1 VKISSK
7 GDYGLRA
14 LVDLAQHYEAGAP
27 VQVKDIARRQL
38 IPEEYLGQLMVG
50 LRRAGLVHS
59 VRGAAGGY
67 LLARPPAEITVA
79 QVLETLEG
87 PLAMVDGLS
96 GPPPVDGGRRGP
108 GAAIR
113 ELWWEATQAALAVL
127 RGMTVQDLSLRE
139 SAQSHTYHI

>member
-14 LVDLAQHYEAGAP
+14 VVDLAQNYDAGEP
-27 VQVKDIARRQL
+27 VQVKDIARRQG

-59 VRGAAGGY
+59 VRGAGGGY
-67 LLARPPAEITVA
+67 LLARPPGEITVA
-79 QVLETLEG
+79 EVIETLEG
-87 PLAMVDGLS
+87 PLALVDGLTDRLH
-96 GPPPVDGGRRGP
+96 PDGARRGP

-113 ELWWEATQAALAVL
+113 ELWSEATRAAVNVL
-127 RGMTVQDLSLRE
+127 RRTTVEDLRGRE
-139 SAQSHTYHI
+139 LAQSHTYHI

>member
-1 VKISSK
+1 MKISSK

-14 LVDLAQHYEAGAP
+14 LVDLAQNFDAGEP
-27 VQVKDIARRQL
+27 IQVKDIARRQR

-59 VRGAAGGY
+59 VRGAGGGY

-87 PLAMVDGLS
+87 PLALVDGLADRS
-96 GPPPVDGGRRGP
+96 QPEGVRRGP
-108 GAAIR
+108 GGAIR
-113 ELWWEATQAALAVL
+113 QLWWEATQAALTVL
-127 RGMTVQDLSLRE
+127 SGMTVHDLSLRE

>member
-27 VQVKDIARRQL
+27 VQVKDIARRQQ

-67 LLARPPAEITVA
+67 LLARGPAEITVA
-79 QVLETLEG
+79 QVIETLEG
-87 PLAMVDGLS
+87 PLALVDGLT
-96 GPPPVDGGRRGP
+96 GQPAATRAP

-113 ELWWEATQAALAVL
+113 ELWWQATQAATAVL
-127 RGMTVQDLSLRE
+127 QGVTVADLTLRE

>member
-14 LVDLAQHYEAGAP
+14 LVDLAQHYDAGAP
-27 VQVKDIARRQL
+27 VQVKDIARRQMV
-38 IPEEYLGQLMVG
+38 PEEYLGQLMVG

-67 LLARPPAEITVA
+67 LLARPPSEMTVA

-87 PLAMVDGLS
+87 PLALVDGLS
-96 GPPPVDGGRRGP
+96 GPAAAEAARRGP
-108 GAAIR
+108 GVAIR
-113 ELWWEATQAALAVL
+113 ELWWEATQAALTVL
-127 RGMTVQDLSLRE
+127 RGMTIQDLSLRE

>member
-1 VKISSK
+1 MKISSK

-27 VQVKDIARRQL
+27 IQVKDIARRQL

-87 PLAMVDGLS
+87 PLALVDGLS
-96 GPPPVDGGRRGP
+96 GPPSADRRREP

-113 ELWWEATQAALAVL
+113 ELWWEATQAALTVL
-127 RGMTVQDLSLRE
+127 RGITVQDLSQRE

>member
-14 LVDLAQHYEAGAP
+14 LVDLAQHYDASSP
-27 VQVKDIARRQL
+27 VQVKDIARRQH

-67 LLARPPAEITVA
+67 LLARPPAEVTVA

-87 PLAMVDGLS
+87 SLALVDGLTERPA
-96 GPPPVDGGRRGP
+96 GRGP
-108 GAAIR
+108 GSAIR
-113 ELWWEATQAALAVL
+113 ALWWDATQAALEPL
-127 RGMTVQDLSLRE
+127 QRTTVADLAARE

>member
-1 VKISSK
+1 MKISSK

-27 VQVKDIARRQL
+27 VQVKDIARRQM

-67 LLARPPAEITVA
+67 LLARPPGEITVA

-87 PLAMVDGLS
+87 PLALVEGLS
-96 GPPPVDGGRRGP
+96 ERPQPDGARRGP
-108 GAAIR
+108 GTAIR
-113 ELWWEATQAALAVL
+113 ALWWEATQAALTVL
-127 RGMTVQDLSLRE
+127 RGVTVADLSLRE

>member
-1 VKISSK
+1 MKISTK

-14 LVDLAQHYEAGAP
+14 LVELAQQFETREP
-27 VQVKDIARRQL
+27 VQVKDIARRQR

-79 QVLETLEG
+79 QVLDTLEG
-87 PLAMVDGLS
+87 PLTLVDGVS
-96 GPPPVDGGRRGP
+96 ERSTRGP
-108 GAAIR
+108 GGAIR
-113 ELWWEATQAALAVL
+113 EL
-127 RGMTVQDLSLRE
+127 
-139 SAQSHTYHI
+139 